1 MPTMRL
7 HDFRVL
13 TFDCYGILIDWE
25 SGIIAALQPLL
36 WSSTPAPSRNAALE
50 AFARYESALEF
61 GLTTASI
68 DRRHNQAGWGQRWRC
83 RPAPSYEFRF
93 PSSQARADAHRAEA

>member
-1 MPTMRL
+1 MPTMQL

-13 TFDCYGILIDWE
+13 TFDCHSILIDWE

-36 WSSTPAPSRNAALE
+36 WRSAPAPSRNAALE
-50 AFARYESALEF
+50 AFARCASTLEF
-61 GLTTASI
+61 GLATAWI
-68 DRRHNQAGWGQRWRC
+68 DRRHDQAGWGQRWRC

-93 PSSQARADAHRAEA
+93 PSSQAMADAHRAEA